1 MKNVIS
7 HESIEKKRNCRSLI
21 KDVNIKLHRLEI
33 KNKSELKSWL
43 EKVRNL
49 IKKVEENKPYDKG
62 IRNEICSILD
72 SQQREYSIYQNNY
85 VLVSKIELLPDSL
98 DSKNS
103 SNSTDKILI
112 NRVDLAE
119 ENISLNVQLFN
130 SPNHHEDIKFY
141 IGTKQLTQMEMKS
154 FTDPLDSVYAII
166 RNPVTSVEKKIQA
179 R

>member
-49 IKKVEENKPYDKG
+49 IKKVEENKPY
-62 IRNEICSILD
+62 
-72 SQQREYSIYQNNY
+72 
-85 VLVSKIELLPDSL
+85 DSL